1 MPLLQYPFIEQSEHI
16 VDSTEQKLD
25 MSVGQVIVPEYP
37 VTENTCVPV
46 LVQVI
51 VAAPTVITTVPAEHV
66 A

>member
-25 MSVGQVIVPEYP
+25 MSVGHVIVPEYP
-37 VTENTCVPV
+37 VTENTCVPE

-51 VAAPTVITTVPAEHV
+51 VAVPTVIKTVPALHV

>member
-1 MPLLQYPFIEQSEHI
+1 
-16 VDSTEQKLD
+16 

-51 VAAPTVITTVPAEHV
+51 VAAPTVIRTTPAEQI
-66 A
+66 AL